1 MTRTPKALKL
11 THNWLGRLFMNRKA
25 LGRGL
30 GALLSSDRTVDLGSE
45 TSEVELDSIVPG
57 PMQPR
62 THFDEASLES
72 LADSI
77 RTHGIV
83 QPLLV
88 RRRDGGYELIAG
100 ERRWRAAKL
109 AGISRV
115 PVVVKE
121 VPDDSL
127 LEIALIENI
136 QRENLNPIEE
146 AQAYKKLIDTV
157 GLTQE
162 SLASRVGRDR
172 TYITNYLRLLRL
184 PADVQQLVKEG
195 RLSTGHARAL
205 LALSH
210 EDLQRRI
217 ARQIIDGGLSVRV
230 TEQLVQKTS
239 EEKPTRRSAP
249 QAVDPNVKAAETK
262 LRRALGTQVK
272 ILQAADGRGKVEISF
287 FSTQDLDRIYTLL
300 MSPAQV

>member
-1 MTRTPKALKL
+1 
-11 THNWLGRLFMNRKA
+11 MNRKA

-30 GALLSSDRTVDLGSE
+30 GALLSSDSTIDLGAE
-45 TSEVELDSIVPG
+45 PSEVEIDSIVPG

-62 THFDEASLES
+62 THFDEASLDS
-72 LADSI
+72 LAESI

-115 PVVVKE
+115 PVVIRE
-121 VPDDSL
+121 VPDDNL

-146 AQAYKKLIDTV
+146 AQAYKKLIETV

-162 SLASRVGRDR
+162 SLATRVGRDR
-172 TYITNYLRLLRL
+172 SYITNYLRLLRL
-184 PADVQQLVKEG
+184 PDDVQQLVKEG
-195 RLSTGHARAL
+195 RLSTGHARTL
-205 LALSH
+205 LALDQV
-210 EDLQRRI
+210 DLQRRL
-217 ARQIIDGGLSVRV
+217 ARQILDGGLSVRA
-230 TEQLVQKTS
+230 TEQLVQKAT
-239 EEKPTRRSAP
+239 EEKPARRSAP

-272 ILQAADGRGKVEISF
+272 ILQAADGRGRVEISF
-287 FSTQDLDRIYTLL
+287 FNSQDLDRIYTLL
-300 MSPAQV
+300 MPRGQEI

>member
-1 MTRTPKALKL
+1 
-11 THNWLGRLFMNRKA
+11 MNRKA

-30 GALLSSDRTVDLGSE
+30 GALLSSDSTIDLGAEPSD
-45 TSEVELDSIVPG
+45 VDIDSIVPG

-62 THFDEASLES
+62 THFDEASLAS

-109 AGISRV
+109 AGIARV

-146 AQAYKKLIDTV
+146 AQAYKKLIETV

-172 TYITNYLRLLRL
+172 SYITNYLRILRL
-184 PADVQQLVKEG
+184 PDDVQQLVKDG

-205 LALSH
+205 LAL
-210 EDLQRRI
+210 EQVDLQRRI
-217 ARQIIDGGLSVRV
+217 ARQIIDGGLSVRA
-230 TEQLVQKTS
+230 TEQLVQKAS
-239 EEKPTRRSAP
+239 EDKPSRRSAP
-249 QAVDPNVKAAETK
+249 QAIDPNIKAAETK
-262 LRRALGTQVK
+262 LRRTLGTQVK
-272 ILQAADGRGKVEISF
+272 ILQAADGRGRVEISF
-287 FSTQDLDRIYTLL
+287 FNTQDLDRIYTLL
-300 MSPAQV
+300 MNRVSEI

>member
-1 MTRTPKALKL
+1 
-11 THNWLGRLFMNRKA
+11 MNRKA

-30 GALLSSDRTVDLGSE
+30 GALLSSDRTIDLGSE
-45 TSEVELDSIVPG
+45 PSEVDLDSIVPG

-62 THFDEASLES
+62 THFDEASLQS

-77 RTHGIV
+77 RSHGIV

-88 RRRDGGYELIAG
+88 RRRGDGFELIAG
-100 ERRWRAAKL
+100 ERRWRAARL
-109 AGISRV
+109 AGITRV

-146 AQAYKKLIDTV
+146 AQAYKKLIETV

-162 SLASRVGRDR
+162 ALASRVGRDR
-172 TYITNYLRLLRL
+172 SYITNYLRLLRL
-184 PADVQQLVKEG
+184 PDDLQQLVKEG
-195 RLSTGHARAL
+195 RLSTGHARTL

-210 EDLQRRI
+210 ADLQRRL
-217 ARQIIDGGLSVRV
+217 ARQIIDRGLSVRA
-230 TEQLVQKTS
+230 TEQLVHKAT
-239 EEKPTRRSAP
+239 EEKPKTPRGP
-249 QAVDPNVKAAETK
+249 QVVDPNVRAAESK

-272 ILQAADGRGKVEISF
+272 ILQAESGKGKIEINF
-287 FSTQDLDRIYTLL
+287 FNARDLDRIYNLL
-300 MSPAQV
+300 MPPSQV

>member
-1 MTRTPKALKL
+1 
-11 THNWLGRLFMNRKA
+11 MNRKA

-30 GALLSSDRTVDLGSE
+30 GALLSSDRTIDLGSE
-45 TSEVELDSIVPG
+45 PSEVDLESIVPG

-72 LADSI
+72 LAESI
-77 RTHGIV
+77 RTHGVV

-88 RRRDGGYELIAG
+88 RRRDGGFELIAG

-109 AGISRV
+109 AGLTRV
-115 PVVVKE
+115 PVVVKD

-146 AQAYKKLIDTV
+146 AQAYKKLIETV

-162 SLASRVGRDR
+162 ALASRVGRDR
-172 TYITNYLRLLRL
+172 SYITNYLRLLRL
-184 PADVQQLVKEG
+184 PDDLQQLVKEG
-195 RLSTGHARAL
+195 RLSSGHARTI
-205 LALSH
+205 LALSPP
-210 EDLQRRI
+210 DQQRRV
-217 ARQIIDGGLSVRV
+217 ARQIIDGGLSVRA
-230 TEQLVQKTS
+230 TEQLVQRLA
-239 EEKPTRRSAP
+239 EEKPARTPSTPR
-249 QAVDPNVKAAETK
+249 AVDPNVRAAETK

-272 ILQAADGRGKVEISF
+272 ILISEQGRGKVEISF
-287 FSTQDLDRIYTLL
+287 FNSQDLDRIYNLL
-300 MSPAQV
+300 MNPVRM